1 MLDRITRLICDDCGV
16 AGPTALPDQ
25 SAVRLAKVAG
35 WGTLKID
42 LCPKCIDIR
51 KPAPSHAPKAKPAPP
66 PATPLPLGP
75 DFSHAPK
82 AKDAP

>member
-42 LCPKCIDIR
+42 LCPKCIEVR
-51 KPAPSHAPKAKPAPP
+51 QTSPSHAPKTPA
-66 PATPLPLGP
+66 AA
-75 DFSHAPK
+75 SSRIPK
-82 AKDAP
+82 AGDAL